1 MFPLL
6 VAVVV
11 AADEVL
17 GMVERGEPMGTGDK
31 AIPTVCHP
39 QQDQVLAEV
48 LAALMG
54 GSCHRQLRNTDLHP
68 LLIPPLLRHHSWTF
82 QKPFLLPPELTSWD
96 MPGFTQTFCCL
107 GEG

>member
-31 AIPTVCHP
+31 AIPTVSPTAGSGAGSGVGCTHGW
-39 QQDQVLAEV
+39 QLSQTAEEYRSSSSPHSSPPETS
-48 LAALMG
+48 LLDLPKTIPPPSRTHLLGHAWFY
-54 GSCHRQLRNTDLHP
+54 TDL
-68 LLIPPLLRHHSWTF
+68 LLSW
-82 QKPFLLPPELTSWD
+82 
-96 MPGFTQTFCCL
+96 
-107 GEG
+107 

>member
-17 GMVERGEPMGTGDK
+17 GMAERGVSQWVQGTK
-31 AIPTVCHP
+31 PFPQCHP
-39 QQDQVLAEV
+39 WQDQVLAEV